1 MVHHGIEGSD
11 GGQATIRCYARL
23 FMTVCRRV
31 IAQLA
36 LTAVACAGVAAAAE
50 PSRFVRDLEARR
62 ARIAKGG
69 RRPQAIVPLLGVLT
83 DLWERL
89 DDRAP
94 LVQLLD
100 EAARSR
106 TARPDVRARAGYLRA
121 VVLDR
126 LGKTSQAAA
135 ARAEHGLLTQ
145 YWVVGPVDNEGRTG
159 QTTVFAPE
167 RALLGP
173 IDPAARFAG
182 KERPVSWRLMP
193 PIAAQGM
200 VSLDALLRP
209 DTNVT
214 AYLTTLVHV
223 PEATR
228 AAVRTGSSGAIK
240 VWVDGAPALARDVY
254 RPARIDQDAAPCRL
268 HAGWNR
274 VTVKLS
280 VLDGPWSLF
289 VRLTAP
295 DGAPLRGLTTST
307 DVARFAA
314 VKPEPPARFA
324 VADLRRELE
333 AYAKAHPKD
342 ARAWRDLGLYLQHV
356 APDDPEQHTAADALA
371 RAAKLAPSPEAY
383 RLLALAQRDQNDKL
397 RALEEGLSLSAGGC
411 RAPACAPLD
420 ELLGE
425 LYHAARRERRAE
437 ALWLDGR
444 AADPGYWPITLK
456 LARLAAERGVPSRA
470 AAMLAA
476 LEREHPALAV
486 LRAEAGLAVRRGRRL
501 EAQRLYERVI
511 DAEHDDVDTLRELYT
526 FARAKG
532 AVQQA
537 LGFVDRIARA
547 RPDVLQT
554 ALDRADVLEA
564 VGKGAEA
571 HQVLEVAL
579 GVAPDETRLLER
591 DGRLLHRLGRDREAL
606 AVLEHALAV
615 RPQNPELR
623 AYLHALAPHSRGGDL
638 ARAWAVDVP
647 ALIKK
652 STAER
657 PAANAGDPA
666 RVLLDQ
672 SVTRVLPN
680 GLSETFSQRVV
691 EILDDRGARSEGQ
704 ADIRYTPDTQS
715 VEVRAA
721 RVYKRSGEVVQAIS
735 TTEHD
740 LSEPWYGLYYDVKAQ
755 VIDFDALEPG
765 DVLDV
770 EYVVSDV
777 ARRNMFSDYFGDLHL
792 LQEEL
797 PRLDTRYVLIA
808 PKGKTLYFNQP
819 KLPSLHRSEETRGDE
834 TVYTFRAT
842 GVPKID
848 SEPGMPGY
856 TDVAAYVHVSTYKS
870 WQDVA
875 AWYRGLVAEQ
885 LQSSPEIHAAV
896 AAAVRGLSDERARI
910 RAVYDL
916 VVQKTRYVGLEF
928 GIHGYQ
934 PYRTTQVFAR
944 KFGDCKD
951 KASLLVVMLR
961 EIGVD
966 ASLVLARTRRGGD
979 LDPEPASLAPFDHAI
994 VYVPKYDLFL
1004 DGTAEFSGADELPAM
1019 DQDIPVLIVAQGRLA
1034 RTPVLPAADNRVIT
1048 ADHVQL
1054 DAAGGARVDEDV
1066 TVAGEVAHQWREHYQ
1081 SPGERL
1087 TRYDKAWAQKHPG
1100 AHVESVRMPALADL
1114 ERPVQVRAQVT
1125 VPDWARPEVEGGVQ
1139 ELVLPAVAR
1148 DADMQ
1153 RSYAR
1158 LSTRKYDLV
1167 LGFPWRQED
1176 RVTVAL
1182 PAGWSVKRLPEARTV
1197 QAPFGRF
1204 TITAQQKGGA
1214 VEVAAALEVD
1224 RHRIARE
1231 DYAAFRR
1238 FCGDVDAAL
1247 GQELVIEKR

>member
-1 MVHHGIEGSD
+1 
-11 GGQATIRCYARL
+11 
-23 FMTVCRRV
+23 MTLGRRV

-36 LTAVACAGVAAAAE
+36 LAVVACAGVATAAE
-50 PSRFVRDLEARR
+50 PARTAARGASGVEPGRFVRDLEARR
-62 ARIAKGG
+62 ARFFREG
-69 RRPQAIVPLLGVLT
+69 RRPQAIVPLMGVLSE
-83 DLWERL
+83 LWTKL

-94 LVQLLD
+94 LVRFLD
-100 EAARSR
+100 EAAHSPA
-106 TARPDVRARAGYLRA
+106 ARADVRGRAAYLYA
-121 VVLDR
+121 LVLDR
-126 LGKTSQAAA
+126 LGKTSEAAA
-135 ARAEHGLLTQ
+135 ERERLGLLTRF
-145 YWVVGPVDNEGRTG
+145 WVVGPFDNEGRTG
-159 QTTVFAPE
+159 HATVFAPE
-167 RALLGP
+167 RALLAP
-173 IDPAARFAG
+173 LDPAARFDG
-182 KERPVSWRLMP
+182 KERAVSWRLMP
-193 PIAAQGM
+193 PIATQGM
-200 VSLDALLRP
+200 VSLDTLLRP

-223 PEATR
+223 PRATR

-240 VWVDGAPALARDVY
+240 VWVDGALALDRDVY
-254 RPARIDQDAAPCRL
+254 RPARIDQDVAPCRL

-280 VLDGPWSLF
+280 VLDGPWRLF

-295 DGAPLRGLTTST
+295 DGAPLPGLTTST
-307 DVARFAA
+307 EAAHFAGVRA
-314 VKPEPPARFA
+314 SRAARFA
-324 VADLRRELE
+324 VADVHRDLE
-333 AYAKAHPKD
+333 AATRARPKD
-342 ARAWRDLGLYLQHV
+342 AAAWRDLGLYLLHV
-356 APDDPEQHTAADALA
+356 APDDPERHTAAAALE
-371 RAAKLAPSPEAY
+371 RAAELSPSPEAY
-383 RLLALAQRDQNDKL
+383 RLLALAETDQNRKL
-397 RALEEGLSLSAGGC
+397 RALEKGLSPSPAGC
-411 RAPACAPLD
+411 RLPACAPLY

-425 LYHAARRERRAE
+425 IYHQARRERRAE
-437 ALWLDGR
+437 SLWLDGR
-444 AADPGYWPITLK
+444 AADPGYWPITLE

-486 LRAEAGLAVRRGRRL
+486 LRAEAGLAVRRGRRA
-501 EAQRLYERVI
+501 EAQRFYERVI

-526 FARAKG
+526 FARARG
-532 AVQQA
+532 AAAEA

-564 VGKGAEA
+564 EGKGAQA
-571 HQVLEVAL
+571 HQAL
-579 GVAPDETRLLER
+579 QLALAVAPDETRLLER

-606 AVLEHALAV
+606 ALLEHALAV

-623 AYLHALAPHSRGGDL
+623 AYLHALEPKAHGGDL

-647 ALIKK
+647 TLIAHAPK
-652 STAER
+652 AD
-657 PAANAGDPA
+657 ANKGDPA

-672 SVTRVLPN
+672 QVTRVLPN

-691 EILDDRGARSEGQ
+691 EILDDRGARAEGQ
-704 ADIRYTPDTQS
+704 ADIRFTPDTQA

-721 RVYKRSGEVVQAIS
+721 RVYKRSGEVVQAVS
-735 TTEHD
+735 TTERD
-740 LSEPWYGLYYDVKAQ
+740 VSEPWYGLYYDVKAQ

-770 EYVVSDV
+770 EYVISDV
-777 ARRNMFSDYFGDLHL
+777 AGRNMFADYFGDLHL
-792 LQEEL
+792 LQEDL

-819 KLPSLHRSEETRGDE
+819 RLPSLSRQEETRGDE
-834 TVYTFRAT
+834 IVYTFRAT
-842 GVPKID
+842 NVAKIE

-856 TDVAAYVHVSTYKS
+856 TDVAAYVHVSTYKT

-896 AAAVRGLSDERARI
+896 MAAVRGLGDERARI

-916 VVQKTRYVGLEF
+916 VVSKTRYVGLEF

-979 LDPEPASLAPFDHAI
+979 LDPTPASLAPFDHAI
-994 VYVPKYDLFL
+994 VYVPKYDWYL
-1004 DGTAEFSGADELPAM
+1004 DGTAEFSGAGELPAM
-1019 DQDIPVLIVAQGRLA
+1019 DQDIPVLIVAQGRLV
-1034 RTPVLPAADNRVIT
+1034 RTPVLPAANNRVVT
-1048 ADHVQL
+1048 VERVQL

-1066 TVAGEVAHQWREHYQ
+1066 SVAGEVAHEWREHYQ

-1100 AHVESVRMPALADL
+1100 AHVESVEMPHLDDL
-1114 ERPVQVRAQVT
+1114 ERPVEVHARVT
-1125 VPDWARPEVEGGVQ
+1125 VPDWGRADGDGGAA
-1139 ELVLPAVAR
+1139 ELVLPAIGR

-1158 LSTRKYDLV
+1158 LSTRKHDLV

-1176 RVTVAL
+1176 RVTVTL
-1182 PAGWSVKRLPEARTV
+1182 PAGWSVERLPEARTV
-1197 QAPFGRF
+1197 TAPFGRF
-1204 TITAQQKGGA
+1204 SLAAEDKGGA
-1214 VEVAAALEVD
+1214 VEVTAALEVD
-1224 RHRIARE
+1224 RHRIARA
-1231 DYAAFRR
+1231 DYPAFRR
-1238 FCGDVDAAL
+1238 FCADVDAAL
-1247 GQELVIEKR
+1247 GQELVLKK